1 MLICIICTIFFALT
15 LIIIGGQLMNNTDN
29 PITGG
34 IEGLLVPT
42 QEEARLMVPPARV
55 VIESFEDLPVP
66 GGRTYEIRPLNFDIY
81 IAEEKGLAVDRA
93 FTREYLYMQ
102 ALYRK
107 ALEHYLAQRLN
118 LARFDEMLGRN
129 RLAITPVSEDF
140 MQFHQ
145 RYSTFGF
152 SFIYLRNNLPI
163 ERLSLEDL
171 DILRGYINAE
181 SFDITE
187 ELLELAARTF
197 QHIILFNGD
206 REPDSLVSSYLAI
219 PLTMPNNA
227 LVLVIDYDHDDNSSW
242 DEMHIYLVEEFI
254 PMMEKELSEKLCIPV
269 FVLRDPV

>member
-1 MLICIICTIFFALT
+1 MVKFSIIIAVI
-15 LIIIGGQLMNNTDN
+15 LIIAVGQLVNSTDTHVINTID
-29 PITGG
+29 
-34 IEGLLVPT
+34 GLLVPT

-66 GGRTYEIRPLNFDIY
+66 GGRTYDIRPLNFDIY
-81 IAEEKGLAVDRA
+81 LAEEKGLAVDRE

-107 ALEHYLAQRLN
+107 ALEQYLAKRLN
-118 LARFDEMLGRN
+118 LARFDELLARN
-129 RLAITPVSEDF
+129 RLAISPVSEDD
-140 MQFHQ
+140 MCFHQ

-163 ERLSLEDL
+163 ERLSLEDI
-171 DILRGYINAE
+171 DILRRYINAE